1 MAKKYFFQFPGT
13 EEDFLRSL
21 SKYPNNH
28 HNSYYID
35 DYIVRIENGEYKFG
49 VARGGHSGGYW
60 YLPEISTTDGL
71 LCFSGKILYISPYY
85 PEKGIKRVINT
96 IGDHLL
102 FIILLPL
109 ILIIKVCLLIALLFK
124 KQKGAPKEVTT
135 EDKLFDLMVNHLHCN
150 EVLGQTGETYRKKK

>member
-49 VARGGHSGGYW
+49 VARGGHSGGY
-60 YLPEISTTDGL
+60 SL
-71 LCFSGKILYISPYY
+71 LCSSKSRK
-85 PEKGIKRVINT
+85 ERQ
-96 IGDHLL
+96 
-102 FIILLPL
+102 
-109 ILIIKVCLLIALLFK
+109 K
-124 KQKGAPKEVTT
+124 KS
-135 EDKLFDLMVNHLHCN
+135 L
-150 EVLGQTGETYRKKK
+150 RKTNYLT